1 MQSVLAQRDDS
12 FRLEYLVVD
21 GGSTDGSQEI
31 IRRHAADLAWWISE
45 ADHGQADAINKGFR
59 RAQGDI
65 VAWLNSDDLY
75 LTGAISSAVQ
85 ALQSNPELG
94 MVFGDAITIDGQGV
108 PLNHLVFG
116 DWGLA
121 ELVRFRIICQPAVF
135 MRRAALEKT
144 GYLATEYH
152 YMLDHHLWLRI
163 ACHSPIKHVKRTWAA
178 ARQHAQ
184 AKNVAQAAGFSQETM
199 RLLQWIQTQPEFSE
213 LVKHNSRKIMG
224 GAYRLSARYYL
235 DGGMPSQALKAYMKA
250 FWYYP
255 AYTLQHWHRILFAM
269 LCLVGG
275 KGMAGW
281 YEKFRRKADFSD
293 IANLEDWYGI
303 CLKQK

>member
-1 MQSVLAQRDDS
+1 
-12 FRLEYLVVD
+12 
-21 GGSTDGSQEI
+21 
-31 IRRHAADLAWWISE
+31 
-45 ADHGQADAINKGFR
+45 
-59 RAQGDI
+59 
-65 VAWLNSDDLY
+65 
-75 LTGAISSAVQ
+75 
-85 ALQSNPELG
+85 
-94 MVFGDAITIDGQGV
+94 
-108 PLNHLVFG
+108 
-116 DWGLA
+116 
-121 ELVRFRIICQPAVF
+121 
-135 MRRAALEKT
+135 
-144 GYLATEYH
+144 
-152 YMLDHHLWLRI
+152 
-163 ACHSPIKHVKRTWAA
+163 
-178 ARQHAQ
+178 
-184 AKNVAQAAGFSQETM
+184 
-199 RLLQWIQTQPEFSE
+199 
-213 LVKHNSRKIMG
+213 MG